1 MLLSPRISAHRER
14 AQARRSVVVRRRRS
28 RGVVFV
34 EAVIVVTT
42 MTLFFMAIIFFR
54 EVYVRKIRTQSLA
67 RASAIAYSMGG
78 CENNDP
84 TAWAGRDLGGK
95 NPSSRADDEHI
106 PKQNPAGYTPEPKP
120 TGEGTE
126 KADGILQ
133 KLPQTGSDDTILNPV
148 ARIGLADEA
157 SVTTRDG
164 ALGRRRGFTHDITAR
179 SHVSCGDVVRDGDFD
194 EIVDV
199 VTSMF

>member
-1 MLLSPRISAHRER
+1 MPTCARTSLLRDQPRRTAL
-14 AQARRSVVVRRRRS
+14 VRRGRS

-34 EAVIVVTT
+34 EAVIIVTT

-54 EVYVRKIRTQSLA
+54 SVYVKKVRTQSLA

-84 TAWAGRDLGGK
+84 TAWAGRDLGG
-95 NPSSRADDEHI
+95 NAASSRTDEEQI
-106 PKQNPAGYTPEPKP
+106 PKQNPEGYTPEPKP
-120 TGEGTE
+120 TGDGTE
-126 KADGILQ
+126 KAEGIMD
-133 KLPQTGSDDTILNPV
+133 KLPQTGNDDSILNPV

-164 ALGRRRGFTHDITAR
+164 ALGPRRGFTHAVTAR